1 MLELKFG
8 YANNMLAPKRQKHRK
23 QFRGTWRKIA
33 VKGEKLNFGSFGL
46 KTLVSGWIKD
56 REIEASRVVLAR
68 ATKKMGK
75 FWIRIF
81 PDKPFT
87 KKPPEVTM
95 GAGKGD
101 VAYFV
106 ASVTPGKILFELDGL
121 NKEESVKVLESVA
134 SKLSVKTKVVSKQQ

>member
-1 MLELKFG
+1 
-8 YANNMLAPKRQKHRK
+8 MLAPKRQKHRK
-23 QFRGTWRKIA
+23 QFRGIWKRLAT
-33 VKGEKLNFGSFGL
+33 KGSSLNFGSFGL
-46 KTLVSGWIKD
+46 KTLDNGWIKD

-68 ATKKMGK
+68 ATRKTGK

-101 VAYFV
+101 VSHFV
-106 ASVTPGKILFELDGL
+106 ASVVPGKMLFEIDGVSEAEA
-121 NKEESVKVLESVA
+121 KKVLKAVS
-134 SKLSVKTKVVSKQQ
+134 SKLSVRTKVVAE

>member
-1 MLELKFG
+1 MLS
-8 YANNMLAPKRQKHRK
+8 PKRQKYRK
-23 QFRGTWRKIA
+23 QFRGTWRRLA
-33 VKGEKLNFGSFGL
+33 VKGQKVNFGNYGI
-46 KTLVSGWIKD
+46 KAMAMGWIKD
-56 REIEASRVVLAR
+56 REIEAARVVLAR
-68 ATKKMGK
+68 ATTKNGK

-106 ASVTPGKILFELDGL
+106 ASVTPGKILFEVDGL
-121 NKEESVKVLESVA
+121 SDAESTLVLRTVG
-134 SKLSVKTKVVSKQQ
+134 SKLSVKTKIVKGHTI

>member
-1 MLELKFG
+1 
-8 YANNMLAPKRQKHRK
+8 MLAPKRQKYRK
-23 QFRGTWRKIA
+23 QFRGIWRRMA
-33 VKGEKLNFGSFGL
+33 VKGERLNFGSFGL
-46 KTLVSGWIKD
+46 KSLSQGWIKD
-56 REIEASRVVLAR
+56 REIEASRVILAR
-68 ATKKMGK
+68 ATRKSGK

-106 ASVTPGKILFELDGL
+106 ASVTPGRVLFEIDGL
-121 NKEESVKVLESVA
+121 PEGDTRAVLKNIS
-134 SKLSVKTKVVSKQQ
+134 SKLSVKTKIATKNL

>member
-1 MLELKFG
+1 MK
-8 YANNMLAPKRQKHRK
+8 
-23 QFRGTWRKIA
+23 
-33 VKGEKLNFGSFGL
+33 
-46 KTLVSGWIKD
+46 GWIKD
-56 REIEASRVVLAR
+56 REIEAARVVFAR
-68 ATKKMGK
+68 ATKKFGK

-101 VAYFV
+101 VVHFV

-121 NKEESVKVLESVA
+121 NKDESIEVLRTVA
-134 SKLSVKTKVVSKQQ
+134 SKLSVKAKVVSKNL

>member
-1 MLELKFG
+1 MLS
-8 YANNMLAPKRQKHRK
+8 PKRQKYRK
-23 QFRGTWRKIA
+23 QFRGTWRRIA
-33 VKGEKLNFGSFGL
+33 VKGHMLNFGGFGL
-46 KTLVSGWIKD
+46 KSMEAGWIKD

-68 ATKKMGK
+68 ATRKNGK

-106 ASVTPGKILFELDGL
+106 NSTIPGKVLFEIDGL
-121 NKEESVKVLESVA
+121 PEVEARDVLRNVA
-134 SKLSVKTKVVSKQQ
+134 SKLSVKTKVIQRISL

>member
-1 MLELKFG
+1 
-8 YANNMLAPKRQKHRK
+8 MLAPKRQKFRK
-23 QFRGTWRKIA
+23 QFRGIFRRLA
-33 VKGEKLNFGSFGL
+33 VKGEKLNFGNYGL
-46 KTLVSGWIKD
+46 KTIASGWIKD
-56 REIEASRVVLAR
+56 KEIEASRIILAR
-68 ATKKMGK
+68 ATRKAGK

-106 ASVTPGKILFELDGL
+106 AAVAPGRVLFEIDGL
-121 NKEESVKVLESVA
+121 LKEESKIVLKNVA
-134 SKLSVKTKVVSKQQ
+134 SKLSVKTKVISKEL